1 MMMMLVGAQL
11 ALASNPVY
19 ITLRIFPTPYLLGPP
34 HLFGTKEYL
43 QTLATCLRTFV
54 VNSVKIVLLV
64 FARDQGAIL
73 VLVPGPSLI
82 TCSSHSFDIL
92 FF

>member
-1 MMMMLVGAQL
+1 MAAKNSGKRNEEKLF
-11 ALASNPVY
+11 Y
-19 ITLRIFPTPYLLGPP
+19 ITI
-34 HLFGTKEYL
+34 
-43 QTLATCLRTFV
+43 V

-82 TCSSHSFDIL
+82 TCSSHSFNTL

>member
-1 MMMMLVGAQL
+1 MGDDKTEYEGNSIWSHSE
-11 ALASNPVY
+11 SNSRMSDQDTVSMHY
-19 ITLRIFPTPYLLGPP
+19 V
-34 HLFGTKEYL
+34 
-43 QTLATCLRTFV
+43 FV

-82 TCSSHSFDIL
+82 TCSSHSFNIL